1 MIDKPLESF
10 SGFVPGN
17 SVTMF
22 ADDQVV
28 PGFVIL
34 KIISPLDN
42 LAEIAQ
48 WAITK
53 AETQLVRFTLSSKEK
68 KEFLYKHLFN
78 VFTIALA
85 CMFISYHCGCY

>member
-1 MIDKPLESF
+1 MIDKPLDSF
-10 SGFVPGN
+10 SGFVPEN

-22 ADDQVV
+22 ADDLVV

-48 WAITK
+48 WPITK
-53 AETQLVRFTLSSKEK
+53 AETRLVRFKLPTKEK
-68 KEFLYKHLFN
+68 SKG
-78 VFTIALA
+78 
-85 CMFISYHCGCY
+85 SYELTHSCS